1 MMEGHIFAQELVNA
15 MVEIFVSPFKAV
27 AEITLEYILREGFS
41 ALIMYPIAIY
51 FYYMLFKITAK
62 FARRAVTMI
71 KARFRRMV
79 RRARRRQDR
88 KREEAKIRR
97 EQFKSETKSW
107 YETDPEF
114 EELYQK
120 YCG

>member
-1 MMEGHIFAQELVNA
+1 MMSGYVFAQELVNTI
-15 MVEIFVSPFKAV
+15 VEIFASPFKAV

-51 FYYMLFKITAK
+51 FYYMLFKTAAK
-62 FARRAVTMI
+62 FAKKTVTMI
-71 KARFRRMV
+71 KSRFRRMV
-79 RRARRRQDR
+79 RRARRRQER